1 MDMNMKRM
9 MADIESEVHYTRS
22 MIDRDALDPRVMQ
35 VMAQVPRTV
44 LGEHLTATW

>member
-22 MIDRDALDPRVMQ
+22 MIGRDALDPRV
-35 VMAQVPRTV
+35 RRD
-44 LGEHLTATW
+44 